1 MKTATLTIG
10 ITFAGQNFDM
20 EFETGNDIED
30 AVLEFINEQFEDD
43 PDIEEITDISLVP
56 WEVTDWS
63 DVQNFDNLQD
73 IDILNEIADCSDL
86 SDYEWDVISAGID
99 AGIDIDNIAEAYSG
113 EFKSDAEFAED
124 MAEQTCDIDFRSLSW
139 PLTCIDWE
147 QAAKELMYDYSE
159 ANGYYFRNF

>member
-99 AGIDIDNIAEAYSG
+99 AGIDIDNIADAYQG
-113 EFKSDAEFAED
+113 EYKDDEDFARE
-124 MAEQTCDIDFRSLSW
+124 MADSLGAVDKNASW
-139 PLTCIDWE
+139 PMNCIDWE

-159 ANGYYFRNF
+159 ANGYYFRMF

>member
-86 SDYEWDVISAGID
+86 SDYEWDVISAGIETD
-99 AGIDIDNIAEAYSG
+99 IDIDNIVEAYQG
-113 EFKSDAEFAED
+113 EYKDDEDFARETAD
-124 MAEQTCDIDFRSLSW
+124 SIGAVDKNASW
-139 PLTCIDWE
+139 PMNCIDWE

-159 ANGYYFRNF
+159 ANGYYFRMF